1 LPPMPPEYLDYLQ
14 SAVCAG
20 IPFVITKYADTK
32 SYGAREAWEIAISR
46 TRVVVID
53 ERDPS
58 HVFPK
63 STMTGISYLSKENGE
78 K

>member
-1 LPPMPPEYLDYLQ
+1 MPPDYLQ

-32 SYGAREAWEIAISR
+32 SYGAREAWEIAIGR

-53 ERDPS
+53 KRDPP
-58 HVFPK
+58 HVFPR
-63 STMTGISYLSKENGE
+63 STMTGISYLSKEERRKVKNHG
-78 K
+78 